1 MPGIRR
7 GMTQRAVWLGQI
19 FKNMRATSG
28 GTLKDVGDY
37 LGRDASS
44 VGRAENGE
52 VPFRIGDVVALLN
65 LFGVDDQRQRAEIE
79 ELAREV
85 WQKGW
90 WDKFHKDISVRF
102 IDYAWLESRAT
113 EIRSFDGL
121 VLPGLLQTRE
131 YAEATIRA
139 ADPDASEQVIER
151 FVEFRMVR
159 QQVLEREQPIKFK
172 SIVDEGVLRRAV
184 GGVETMRAQLAHL
197 LELSEHDRVEIRVL
211 PFLFG
216 GHPGQAGSF
225 QVLFQPHPHPEVGY
239 AETLAGQL
247 YVEQDDAARLARAYD
262 RLEKAALDLKESAS
276 FIAGMAKEL

>member
-7 GMTQRAVWLGQI
+7 GMTQRAIWLGQI
-19 FKNMRATSG
+19 FKAMRATQG

-52 VPFRIGDVVALLN
+52 VPFRIGDVMALLN
-65 LFGVDDQRQRAEIE
+65 LFGIDDQRQRAEIE

-131 YAEATIRA
+131 YAAATIRA
-139 ADPDASEQVIER
+139 ADPDASDDFVER
-151 FVEFRMVR
+151 GVEFRMVR
-159 QQVLEREQPIKFK
+159 QQVLGREQPILFK

-184 GGVETMRAQLAHL
+184 GGDGAMRAQLGHL
-197 LELSEHDRVEIRVL
+197 LELGKHERVEIRVL
-211 PFLFG
+211 PFSSG
-216 GHPGQAGSF
+216 AHPAHDGSF
-225 QVLFQPHPHPEVGY
+225 QILFQSHPYPEVGY

-247 YVEQDDAARLARAYD
+247 YVEQDDAARFVRAYD
-262 RLEKAALDLKESAS
+262 LLEKSALDLKESAS